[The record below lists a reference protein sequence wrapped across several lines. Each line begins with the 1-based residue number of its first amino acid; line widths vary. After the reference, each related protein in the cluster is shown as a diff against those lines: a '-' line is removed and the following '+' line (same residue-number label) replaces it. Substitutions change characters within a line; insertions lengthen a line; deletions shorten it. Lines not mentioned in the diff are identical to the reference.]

1 VLLIVLLALIG
12 ASAWRGLENVGEGFT
27 RWTWVALGL
36 VIRTSDGQILTPGGK
51 AADGKAAWTGN
62 RHLVFIASRYITQEM
77 YEQRLLDRLG
87 VSTMLEIFDPEDR
100 AILERLSRR
109 SS

>member
-1 VLLIVLLALIG
+1 VSGPEGDRPDWHRHVYGG
-12 ASAWRGLENVGEGFT
+12 ASG
-27 RWTWVALGL
+27 
-36 VIRTSDGQILTPGGK
+36 P
-51 AADGKAAWTGN
+51 AAWTGN
-62 RHLVFIASRYITQEM
+62 RHLVFIVSRYITQEM

-87 VSTMLEIFDPEDR
+87 VSTMLEIFDPDDR

>member
-1 VLLIVLLALIG
+1 
-12 ASAWRGLENVGEGFT
+12 
-27 RWTWVALGL
+27 
-36 VIRTSDGQILTPGGK
+36 
-51 AADGKAAWTGN
+51 
-62 RHLVFIASRYITQEM
+62 M